1 VGIGT
6 LGDKRAV
13 FFDRDGVLNE
23 AIVRDGKPYPPANLA
38 EVRLVEGAI
47 EGCRLLKSAGFLLI
61 GVTNQPDVARGIT
74 SKEVV
79 DGINAH
85 IRTEIGLDEFRVCC
99 HDDTDHC
106 HCRKPEPGLLLDAS
120 RDWDIDLES
129 SFMVGDRWRDV
140 QAGVRAG
147 CRTVFL
153 DRGYAEQ
160 LRDTP
165 DVTVSCFEDA
175 VSWIL
180 ERSGK

>member
-6 LGDKRAV
+6 IGNNRAV

-23 AIVRDGKPYPPANLA
+23 AVVRDGKPYPPAQLGDIKI
-38 EVRLVEGAI
+38 VEGAI
-47 EGCRLLKSAGFLLI
+47 EGCRALKRAGFLLI
-61 GVTNQPDVARGIT
+61 GVTNQPDVARGTIR
-74 SKEVV
+74 KEVV

-85 IRTEIGLDEFRVCC
+85 IRDRVGLDDFRVCY
-99 HDDTDHC
+99 HDDADRC

-120 RDWDIDLES
+120 GDWSIDLGS

-140 QAGVRAG
+140 QAGVRTG
-147 CRTVFL
+147 CRTVFI
-153 DRGYAEQ
+153 DRGYNEH

-165 DVTVSCFEDA
+165 DVTVSSFQDA

>member
-23 AIVRDGKPYPPANLA
+23 AVVRDGKPYPPAQLND
-38 EVRLVEGAI
+38 VKLVEGAI
-47 EGCRLLKSAGFLLI
+47 EGCLVLKRAGFLLI
-61 GVTNQPDVARGIT
+61 GVTNQPDVARGT
-74 SKEVV
+74 TKKEVV

-85 IRTEIGLDEFRVCC
+85 VRARVGLDDFRVCY
-99 HDDTDHC
+99 HDDADRC

-120 RDWDIDLES
+120 RDWSIDLES

-153 DRGYAEQ
+153 DRGYNEH

-165 DVTVSCFEDA
+165 DVTVSSFKDA

-180 ERSGK
+180 ERSGE

>member
-6 LGDKRAV
+6 IGDRRAV

-23 AIVRDGKPYPPANLA
+23 AVVRDRKPYPPANLA
-38 EVRLVEGAI
+38 EVMLVQGAV

-61 GVTNQPDVARGIT
+61 GVSNQPDVARGT
-74 SKEVV
+74 TRKETVEE
-79 DGINAH
+79 INAH
-85 IRTEIGLDEFRVCC
+85 VRARVGLDDFRVCY
-99 HDDTDHC
+99 HDDVDHC
-106 HCRKPEPGLLLDAS
+106 QCRKPEPGLLLDAS
-120 RDWDIDLES
+120 RDWGIDLGS

-153 DRGYAEQ
+153 DRGYDEQ

-180 ERSGK
+180 GRRGK

>member
-1 VGIGT
+1 VGVGT
-6 LGDKRAV
+6 LGEKQAV

-23 AIVRDGKPYPPANLA
+23 AIVRDGKPYPPADLA
-38 EVRLVEGAI
+38 EVKLVEGARD
-47 EGCRLLKSAGFLLI
+47 GCRLLKSAGFLLI
-61 GVTNQPDVARGIT
+61 GVTNQPDVARGT
-74 SKEVV
+74 RRKEAIEE
-79 DGINAH
+79 INAF
-85 IRTEIGLDEFRVCC
+85 IRAGVGLDEFRVCY
-99 HDDTDHC
+99 HDDADRC

-120 RDWDIDLES
+120 RDWGIDLGS

-153 DRGYAEQ
+153 DRDYAEQ
-160 LRDTP
+160 LRDIP

>member
-6 LGDKRAV
+6 LKDRRAV

-23 AIVRDGKPYPPANLA
+23 AVVRGGKPYPPADLA
-38 EVRLVEGAI
+38 EVKLVEGAI
-47 EGCRLLKSAGFLLI
+47 EGCRRLKSAGFVLI
-61 GVTNQPDVARGIT
+61 GVTNQPDVARGT
-74 SKEVV
+74 ARKEAVE
-79 DGINAH
+79 GINAH
-85 IRTEIGLDEFRVCC
+85 IRACVGLDDFRVCF
-99 HDDTDHC
+99 HDDADRC
-106 HCRKPEPGLLLDAS
+106 ACRKPRPGLLLDAS
-120 RDWDIDLES
+120 RDWGIDLAG

-153 DRGYAEQ
+153 DRGYDEH

-165 DVTVSCFEDA
+165 DVTVSRFEDA